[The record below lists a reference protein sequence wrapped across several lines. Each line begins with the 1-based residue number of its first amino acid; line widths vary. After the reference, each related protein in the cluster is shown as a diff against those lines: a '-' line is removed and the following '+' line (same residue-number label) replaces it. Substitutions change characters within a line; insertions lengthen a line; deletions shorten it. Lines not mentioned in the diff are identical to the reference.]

1 VTDPYG
7 GWTNGAARCLWT
19 LVAALHITAE
29 MPLRAN
35 QVRENNMA
43 KKLKKAKKI
52 EPTKPLRR
60 R

>member
-1 VTDPYG
+1 MDERH
-7 GWTNGAARCLWT
+7 GAAKCVWT

-35 QVRENNMA
+35 PVRENNMA

-52 EPTKPLRR
+52 EPTKPLMKR
-60 R
+60 

>member
-1 VTDPYG
+1 MDAQR
-7 GWTNGAARCLWT
+7 GAAKCVWT
-19 LVAALHITAE
+19 LVAPLHITAE

-52 EPTKPLRR
+52 EPTKPLMKR
-60 R
+60 

>member
-1 VTDPYG
+1 MDERH
-7 GWTNGAARCLWT
+7 GAAKCAWT
-19 LVAALHITAE
+19 LVDPLHITAE

-52 EPTKPLRR
+52 EPTKPLMKK
-60 R
+60 

>member
-1 VTDPYG
+1 MAMDAQR
-7 GWTNGAARCLWT
+7 GAAKCVWT
-19 LVAALHITAE
+19 LVATLHITAE

-52 EPTKPLRR
+52 EPTKPLMKR
-60 R
+60 